1 MAEVW
6 VPPLERLEVRSKF
19 NPNRLHPVFKV
30 IKPHEGADY
39 VAPEGTPLR
48 AVHDGEVLR
57 SIVDP
62 KRAGQY
68 VRVGVGGSTWVGY
81 SHMSERRVRAGDRI
95 SAGDVL
101 GLAGSTG
108 AATGPHL
115 HFEVCVNGVKRDP
128 VPFLRER
135 TGATLMSLKVDEE
148 EDEMRDDER
157 NMLFHLGAL
166 LEQTPLRTAQHVWAQ
181 QVSRV
186 EQRPTTILQDTVDG
200 TTASLAS
207 HLQIIALSAAVQA
220 LSGERGLEPAEV
232 TEAAREAAEAGA
244 REVMSRSPR
253 VELDDESLAL
263 SLAPVLADL
272 ADQLPDDQLETLV
285 GALSAE
291 RDRRRRG

>member
-1 MAEVW
+1 MDDEW
-6 VPPLERLEVRSKF
+6 VHPVDKVAINSRFDPH
-19 NPNRLHPVFKV
+19 RLHPVFKV

-39 VAPEGTPLR
+39 KAATGTPVR

-57 SIVDP
+57 STHDP

-68 VRVGVGGSTWVGY
+68 LRVGVGGSTWVGY
-81 SHMSERRVRAGDRI
+81 SHLSERHVPAGTRVRT
-95 SAGDVL
+95 GDVL

-128 VPFLRER
+128 VPFLHER
-135 TGATLMSLKVDEE
+135 TGEAIGALALHDE

-157 NMLFHLGAL
+157 NMLFHLAAL

-186 EQRPTTILQDTVDG
+186 EGRPTTILQDTVDG
-200 TTASLAS
+200 TTSSMAT
-207 HLQIIALSAAVQA
+207 HLEVIALAAAVQA

-232 TEAAREAAEAGA
+232 TEAAREAAREGA
-244 REVMSRSPR
+244 REAMSRSPQ
-253 VELDDESLAL
+253 VELDEEALAL

-272 ADQLPDDQLETLV
+272 ADQLPDDQIA
-285 GALSAE
+285 ALLAALTAE
-291 RDRRRRG
+291 QDRRRR